1 MFGIPLFETLLKN
14 ILRWT
19 STINDLRVINVRGI
33 FLISGVQAR
42 VFNTA
47 RRCLKERGIYSDD
60 RNKLNKTNMLLAKI
74 SREFKNGGV
83 STPTLLICLG
93 HPYCSFNSQQRSQ
106 NPRSMFIVLLS
117 LVYPYFECDIEQDQ
131 MKYTNPG

>member
-1 MFGIPLFETLLKN
+1 M
-14 ILRWT
+14 RWT

-60 RNKLNKTNMLLAKI
+60 RNKLNKTNMLLTKI
-74 SREFKNGGV
+74 SREFKNGGI

-93 HPYCSFNSQQRSQ
+93 HLEIHVALSTPHNDFRILAQCYCVA
-106 NPRSMFIVLLS
+106 IVSLS
-117 LVYPYFECDIEQDQ
+117 LL
-131 MKYTNPG
+131 